1 MIATALRYLTP
12 LALVT
17 SLAACGHKDA
27 TTTDTNATT
36 TTTTDDSGMA
46 NAGMADTN
54 MANATAMAPATPAQ
68 AFADKAAKSDA
79 FEIAAAKLAETN
91 AASAGVKDFARK
103 MIKAHSDSTAK
114 IKLAASSAAPA
125 ITPDATL
132 TDDQKGKLDDLGK
145 LKGAD
150 FDKAYMTGQVAAHEE
165 ALAAMKDYAAT
176 GDAPS
181 LKKAAGEIAPVVE
194 QHLTMA
200 RALASK

>member
-1 MIATALRYLTP
+1 MTRTAFRSLAP
-12 LALVT
+12 LALAAC
-17 SLAACGHKDA
+17 LAACGHKDTT
-27 TTTDTNATT
+27 TTTDTANGATT
-36 TTTTDDSGMA
+36 TTTTTDTGMA
-46 NAGMADTN
+46 GTN
-54 MANATAMAPATPAQ
+54 MANADAMAPTTPAQ

-114 IKLAASSAAPA
+114 IKMAADSAAPA

-132 TDDQKGKLDDLGK
+132 TDDQNAKLADLGK
-145 LKGAD
+145 LKGAE

-165 ALAAMKDYAAT
+165 ALAAMKDYAAN

-181 LKKAAGEIAPVVE
+181 LKKAASEIAPVV
-194 QHLTMA
+194 QDHLVMA
-200 RALASK
+200 RGLAMK